1 MPSVGYIAYIDEAGD
16 DGLTRVKPLDPN
28 GASEWMV
35 LSAVLIRS
43 DREASVLAWVKEI
56 ITKIEQHQIRHL
68 HFRELRDAKRI
79 AVVNHIAGL
88 PVRIFTVASNKRNM
102 RGYANHSAALAK
114 INVTAWFYCWLS
126 RVLIERVTD
135 YCNRKSIR
143 DHGEIKSIRFE
154 FSARGGVRIDDVAR
168 YLKYLKNQDEI
179 GLLYNDFW
187 VPAWPVIDFDEIYSH
202 PAKARA
208 GLQLA
213 DCTASA
219 FFQALE
225 MSNEGNVK
233 PDYAKLLIPRVA
245 RSKKE
250 RICDFGLKI
259 WPGHARDLVQPQQQE
274 ILDFYGRV

>member
-250 RICDFGLKI
+250 RIYDFGLKI